1 MRGKMMLLVLFL
13 MAALPMFAQGTS
25 GGSGIGPGELKFLG
39 GVVGLG
45 IACGLCGVGQGR
57 AAAAAAE
64 ATARNPGARGPVL
77 IVMILGLA
85 FIESLAIYTLLI
97 AFNAAK

>member
-1 MRGKMMLLVLFL
+1 MRGKKWMLLLFL
-13 MAALPMFAQGTS
+13 LAALPMFAQGT
-25 GGSGIGPGELKFLG
+25 GGSGITSGELKFLG
-39 GVVGLG
+39 GAIGMG
-45 IACGLCGVGQGR
+45 IASGLCGIGQGR

-85 FIESLAIYTLLI
+85 LIESLAIYTLVVVL
-97 AFNAAK
+97 KG

>member
-1 MRGKMMLLVLFL
+1 MRGKKWMLLLFL
-13 MAALPMFAQGTS
+13 LVALPIFAQGT
-25 GGSGIGPGELKFLG
+25 GGSGITGGELKFLG
-39 GVVGLG
+39 GAIGMG
-45 IACGLCGVGQGR
+45 IASGLCGIGQGR

-85 FIESLAIYTLLI
+85 LIESLAIYTLVVVL
-97 AFNAAK
+97 KG